1 MNNLWRVEWDCWWTL
16 CLQKS
21 PIKWTG
27 FSLYQNSHAILWY
40 IMSYNSL
47 LSKIKTLI
55 KLLDPNLDNS
65 VWKKP
70 LRLVMHFTTHCNFCF
85 QSSLFCGFAGILN
98 IQKVHVEHLILIFTT
113 VFFQFYERLRGKKV
127 AVSNSLYNI
136 KARIF
141 VSYNDNLKWHHSVI

>member
-70 LRLVMHFTTHCNFCF
+70 LKTCYAFYNALQF
-85 QSSLFCGFAGILN
+85 LFPI
-98 IQKVHVEHLILIFTT
+98 ILILWLCRYIENTKSTRRTFYNW
-113 VFFQFYERLRGKKV
+113 FFFSILRTISWKGSGHFKQF
-127 AVSNSLYNI
+127 I
-136 KARIF
+136 
-141 VSYNDNLKWHHSVI
+141 